1 MLQIA
6 SLIGAALIL
15 LAFVGAQTERM
26 TPRDRS
32 YNLLNALGAG
42 LLTGVAIVDQRAGF
56 VLLEGTWTAL
66 SLWALWR
73 HRDAEPAAQPGAQ
86 PPR

>member
-32 YNLLNALGAG
+32 YNLLNALG
-42 LLTGVAIVDQRAGF
+42 
-56 VLLEGTWTAL
+56 
-66 SLWALWR
+66 
-73 HRDAEPAAQPGAQ
+73 DAEPAAQPGAQ

>member
-1 MLQIA
+1 MLQVA

-15 LAFVGAQTERM
+15 LAFVGAQTERL
-26 TPRDRS
+26 TPRDVS

-56 VLLEGTWTAL
+56 VLLEGTWTGL

-73 HRDAEPAAQPGAQ
+73 HRAADAAQ